1 MDEAATDRR
10 TPDGLSDTMDV
21 VQLGVGV
28 CGLVCAEQLA
38 AHPNVDRLVLAD
50 RRTDAAE
57 RLASRIPSG
66 KASVETV
73 DGTDPHALR
82 VLLSRCDVVVAT
94 MPWRL
99 NRLALDIAAKVG
111 TDYVDVGMPFD
122 GTGPEFDAASRMC
135 SDAGIAALV
144 GMGQEPGISDVF
156 AMHGATRL
164 DRADEAHV
172 FDGDTAMVEGLEL
185 FSVWSPVDLL
195 DEMSVPAAVF
205 ADGRLI
211 FVPPLSTSQTYTF
224 PEPVGPLT
232 VYKTNHDETYFLPM
246 GIKTLKHASFNIHI
260 GRAWV
265 EAADSLRKL
274 GLLRRDAVDVRG
286 VRIRPMDLVAAALPA
301 PVDLLGRIRGHACC
315 VVEVK
320 GEKEGRKAMVR
331 TWTGIAYEDA
341 YALHGTNATA
351 YLVGTG
357 GAIATEMLLE
367 GKVREKGLVIPEQLS
382 SEDFLQRLRDRGLQI
397 HEQKVEL

>member
-1 MDEAATDRR
+1 
-10 TPDGLSDTMDV
+10 MDV

-38 AHPNVDRLVLAD
+38 AHPKVDRLILAD
-50 RRTDAAE
+50 RRTEAAE
-57 RLASRIPSG
+57 RLASRIPRGS
-66 KASVETV
+66 ASVQTL
-73 DGTDPHALR
+73 DGTDPRALR
-82 VLLSRCDVVVAT
+82 VLLSECDVVVAT

-99 NRLALDIAAKVG
+99 NRLVLDVAAKVG
-111 TDYVDVGMPFD
+111 TEYVDFGMPFD
-122 GTGPEFDAASRMC
+122 GTGPEFDAASGMC

-156 AMHGATRL
+156 AMHGAARL

-172 FDGDTAMVEGLEL
+172 FDGDTAAVEGLEF

-205 ADGRLI
+205 ADGRHT
-211 FVPPLSTSQTYTF
+211 FVPPLSESQTYNF

-246 GIKTLKHASFNIHI
+246 GIRTLRNASFSIHI

-274 GLLRRDAVDVRG
+274 GLLRRDPMDVRG
-286 VRIRPMDLVAAALPA
+286 VRVRPLDVVAAALPA
-301 PVDLLGRIRGHACC
+301 PVDLLGRIRGHACS
-315 VVEVK
+315 VVEVSGQK
-320 GEKEGRKAMVR
+320 DGRKAMVR
-331 TWTGIAYEDA
+331 TWSGISYEDA
-341 YALHGTNATA
+341 YARHGTNATA
-351 YLVGTG
+351 YMVGTA

-367 GKVREKGLVIPEQLS
+367 GDVREKGLVIPEQIAP
-382 SEDFLQRLRDRGLQI
+382 DRFLQRLQERGLQVHQEI
-397 HEQKVEL
+397 IQL